1 MGRNFGW
8 KLSNALSRNWRSQMI
23 VGSRTLLPA
32 RDEKADDVET
42 FRALVIFCGTG
53 LLLSLVLALNG
64 WM

>member
-1 MGRNFGW
+1 
-8 KLSNALSRNWRSQMI
+8 MI

-32 RDEKADDVET
+32 RVEKADDVET
-42 FRALVIFCGTG
+42 FQALVIFCGTG